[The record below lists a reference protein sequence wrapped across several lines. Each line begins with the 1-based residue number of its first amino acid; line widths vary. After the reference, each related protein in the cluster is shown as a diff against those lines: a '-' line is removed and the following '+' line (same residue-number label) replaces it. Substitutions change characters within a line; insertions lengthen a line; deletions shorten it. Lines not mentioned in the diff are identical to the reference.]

1 MGRIFPLPLNFNK
14 VKGGITVAKK
24 DQEKVTCQYCGEE
37 YSKAGIANHE
47 KACSENPANQVEE
60 TVEPEVTVEAVETV
74 ETVEEPKTE
83 APEEQEQLEEVVK
96 KPNMCDIKLADKV
109 DCYIGDR
116 YYRFK
121 KGEEAQ
127 VPVQVKDILKRAGL
141 LEAI

>member
-1 MGRIFPLPLNFNK
+1 M
-14 VKGGITVAKK
+14 AKK
-24 DQEKVTCQYCGEE
+24 DFDKVECQYCGKE

-47 KACSENPANQVEE
+47 KACSENPENVVEE
-60 TVEPEVTVEAVETV
+60 TIVEPEVIVEPVLEV
-74 ETVEEPKTE
+74 K
-83 APEEQEQLEEVVK
+83 EEVKEVPVVK
-96 KPNMCDIKLADKV
+96 EPEVCNIKLKDKV

-127 VPVQVKDILKRAGL
+127 VSVEVKNILKRAGL